1 MSVKELSQANSASKS
16 QRNYRKLR
24 KFTFTDLTLSF
35 QVRKRLYELII
46 SFDDN
51 VNYEFEK

>member
-1 MSVKELSQANSASKS
+1 MSVKELSQTNSASKS
-16 QRNYRKLR
+16 QRNFRKLR
-24 KFTFTDLTLSF
+24 KFTFTDLHLSF

-51 VNYEFEK
+51 VNY